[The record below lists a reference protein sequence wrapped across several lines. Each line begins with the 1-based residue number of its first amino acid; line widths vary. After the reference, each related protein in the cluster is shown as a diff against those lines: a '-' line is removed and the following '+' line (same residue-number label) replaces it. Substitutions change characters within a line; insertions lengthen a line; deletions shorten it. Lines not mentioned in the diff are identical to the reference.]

1 SNGYELFHPL
11 VPAMSPLMKP
21 VLLAAVLG
29 GLTLGIFSPATPAL
43 ADIYR
48 YTDENGVMHIT
59 NLPTSPDYKLWIK
72 ERRVII
78 KAGIDM
84 TQYGPLIQKAS
95 DKYKVDYS
103 LVKAV
108 IKAESNFNHKAVSPK
123 GAQGLMQLMPR
134 TASTL
139 QVKDSFEPESN
150 IEGGVKY
157 LRYLMNVYNGHLPLA
172 LAAYN
177 AGEKAVAKYGG
188 VPPYAETKGYV
199 KRVLALYKQYSA
211 EPKEGRSAVISM
223 RPEVVSD

>member
-1 SNGYELFHPL
+1 MDILNPSGPR
-11 VPAMSPLMKP
+11 MRLMAKP
-21 VLLAAVLG
+21 VFCAAVLL
-29 GLTLGIFSPATPAL
+29 GLTLGILFPAGPAR

-59 NLPTSPDYKLWIK
+59 NLPTSPNYKLWIK

-84 TQYGPLIQKAS
+84 TKYGPLIQKAS

-123 GAQGLMQLMPR
+123 GAQGLMQLMPK

-157 LRYLMNVYNGHLPLA
+157 LRYLMNLYNGHLPLA

-177 AGEKAVAKYGG
+177 AGEKAVARYGG
-188 VPPYAETKGYV
+188 IPPYAETQGYV
-199 KRVLALYKQYSA
+199 RRVMALYKQYSA
-211 EPKEGRSAVISM
+211 EPKEGRTAIVSM

>member
-1 SNGYELFHPL
+1 MNLF
-11 VPAMSPLMKP
+11 ARP
-21 VLLAAVLG
+21 VFLAAVLG
-29 GLTLGIFSPATPAL
+29 GLTLGIFSPDAPAL

-211 EPKEGRSAVISM
+211 EPKEGRTAVVSM

>member
-1 SNGYELFHPL
+1 MNFFNPSGPRMRLIAK
-11 VPAMSPLMKP
+11 PALY
-21 VLLAAVLG
+21 AAVLA
-29 GLTLGIFSPATPAL
+29 GLTLGALSPAAPAR

-48 YTDENGVMHIT
+48 YTDDNGVMHIT

-78 KAGIDM
+78 RAGIDM
-84 TQYGPLIQKAS
+84 TKYGPLIQKAS

-123 GAQGLMQLMPR
+123 GARGLMQLMPK

-139 QVKDSFEPESN
+139 QVRDSFEPESN

-177 AGEKAVAKYGG
+177 AGEKAVARYGG
-188 VPPYAETKGYV
+188 IPPYAETQGYV
-199 KRVLALYKQYSA
+199 RRVMALYKQYSA
-211 EPKEGRSAVISM
+211 EPKEGRTAIVSM

>member
-1 SNGYELFHPL
+1 
-11 VPAMSPLMKP
+11 MSPLMKP

-29 GLTLGIFSPATPAL
+29 GLALGILFPDAPAH

-84 TQYGPLIQKAS
+84 TKYGPLIQKAS

-123 GAQGLMQLMPR
+123 GAQGLMQLMPK

-157 LRYLMNVYNGHLPLA
+157 LKYLMNVYNGHLHLA

-177 AGEKAVAKYGG
+177 AGEKAVARYGG
-188 VPPYAETKGYV
+188 IPPYAETKGYV

-211 EPKEGRSAVISM
+211 EPKEGRTAVVSM

>member
-1 SNGYELFHPL
+1 MLCGF
-11 VPAMSPLMKP
+11 
-21 VLLAAVLG
+21 
-29 GLTLGIFSPATPAL
+29 TLGVLFPAH

-84 TQYGPLIQKAS
+84 TKYGPLIQKAS

-123 GAQGLMQLMPR
+123 GAQGLMQLMPK

-157 LRYLMNVYNGHLPLA
+157 LRYLMNLYNGHLPRPLP
-172 LAAYN
+172 LQP
-177 AGEKAVAKYGG
+177 GEKAVAGTPAF
-188 VPPYAETKGYV
+188 PPTRRRRE
-199 KRVLALYKQYSA
+199 S
-211 EPKEGRSAVISM
+211 
-223 RPEVVSD
+223 

>member
-1 SNGYELFHPL
+1 MKPC
-11 VPAMSPLMKP
+11 MKP
-21 VLLAAVLG
+21 VLASVVFG
-29 GLTLGIFSPATPAL
+29 ILTLVVLFPAAPAR

-48 YTDENGVMHIT
+48 YTDDNGVMHIT

-78 KAGIDM
+78 RAGIDM
-84 TQYGPLIQKAS
+84 TKYGPLIQKAS

-123 GAQGLMQLMPR
+123 GAQGLMQLMPK
-134 TASTL
+134 TASIL
-139 QVKDSFEPESN
+139 QVRDSFEPESN

-177 AGEKAVAKYGG
+177 AGEKAVARYGG
-188 VPPYAETKGYV
+188 IPPYAETQGYV
-199 KRVLALYKQYSA
+199 RRVMALYKQYSK
-211 EPKEGRSAVISM
+211 EPKEGRTAIVSM

>member
-1 SNGYELFHPL
+1 MKPC
-11 VPAMSPLMKP
+11 MKP
-21 VLLAAVLG
+21 VLASVVLG
-29 GLTLGIFSPATPAL
+29 ILTLGVLFPVAPAL

-84 TQYGPLIQKAS
+84 TKYGPLIQKAS

-123 GAQGLMQLMPR
+123 GAQGLMQLMPK

-177 AGEKAVAKYGG
+177 AGEKAVARYGG
-188 VPPYAETKGYV
+188 IPPYAETKGYV
-199 KRVLALYKQYSA
+199 RRVMALYKQYSS
-211 EPKEGRSAVISM
+211 EPKEGRTAIVSM

>member
-1 SNGYELFHPL
+1 MRLL
-11 VPAMSPLMKP
+11 AKP
-21 VLLAAVLG
+21 VFCAAVLV
-29 GLTLGIFSPATPAL
+29 GLALGILFQAAPAR

-59 NLPTSPDYKLWIK
+59 NLPTSPNYKLWIK

-78 KAGIDM
+78 RAGIDM
-84 TQYGPLIQKAS
+84 TKYGPLIQKAS

-123 GAQGLMQLMPR
+123 GAQGLMQLMPK

-177 AGEKAVAKYGG
+177 AGEKAVARYGG
-188 VPPYAETKGYV
+188 IPPYAETQGYV
-199 KRVLALYKQYSA
+199 RRVLALYKQYSA
-211 EPKEGRSAVISM
+211 EPKEGRTAIVSM

>member
-1 SNGYELFHPL
+1 MNFLT
-11 VPAMSPLMKP
+11 KP
-21 VLLAAVLG
+21 VLAAITLG
-29 GLTLGIFSPATPAL
+29 ILTLGVLLAVVPAY

-48 YTDENGVMHIT
+48 YVDENGVMHIT

-84 TQYGPLIQKAS
+84 TKYGPLIQKAS

-123 GAQGLMQLMPR
+123 GAQGLMQLMPK

-157 LRYLMNVYNGHLPLA
+157 LRYLMNVYNGHLQLA

-188 VPPYAETKGYV
+188 IPPYTETQGYV
-199 KRVLALYKQYSA
+199 KRVMSLYKQYSA
-211 EPKEGRSAVISM
+211 EPKEGRTAVLSM

>member
-1 SNGYELFHPL
+1 
-11 VPAMSPLMKP
+11 MSPLVKP
-21 VLLAAVLG
+21 VLIALLLG
-29 GLTLGIFSPATPAL
+29 MLTLGALYAVAPAH

-59 NLPTSPDYKLWIK
+59 NLPTSSDYKLWIK

-78 KAGIDM
+78 RAGIDM
-84 TQYGPLIQKAS
+84 TKYGPLIQKAS

-123 GAQGLMQLMPR
+123 GAQGLMQLMPK

-177 AGEKAVAKYGG
+177 AGEKAVARYGG
-188 VPPYAETKGYV
+188 IPPYAETKGYV
-199 KRVLALYKQYSA
+199 KRVLSLYKQYSA
-211 EPKEGRSAVISM
+211 EPKDGRTAVVSM

>member
-1 SNGYELFHPL
+1 MNLF
-11 VPAMSPLMKP
+11 AKP
-21 VLLAAVLG
+21 VFLTAVLC
-29 GLTLGIFSPATPAL
+29 GLTLGVLSPAH

-78 KAGIDM
+78 RAGIDM
-84 TQYGPLIQKAS
+84 TKYGPQIQKAS

-123 GAQGLMQLMPR
+123 GAQGLMQLMPK

-188 VPPYAETKGYV
+188 IPPYAETQGYV
-199 KRVLALYKQYSA
+199 KRVMSLYKQYST
-211 EPKEGRSAVISM
+211 EPKEGRTAVISM

>member
-1 SNGYELFHPL
+1 MNISNPSGPRMRLI
-11 VPAMSPLMKP
+11 AKP
-21 VLLAAVLG
+21 VFCAAVLV
-29 GLTLGIFSPATPAL
+29 GLALGILFQAAPAR

-78 KAGIDM
+78 RAGIDM
-84 TQYGPLIQKAS
+84 TKYGPLIQKAS

-123 GAQGLMQLMPR
+123 GAQGLMQLMPK

-177 AGEKAVAKYGG
+177 AGEKAVARYGG
-188 VPPYAETKGYV
+188 IPPYAETQGYV
-199 KRVLALYKQYSA
+199 RRVLALYKQYSA
-211 EPKEGRSAVISM
+211 EPKEGRTAIVSM

>member
-1 SNGYELFHPL
+1 MRLI
-11 VPAMSPLMKP
+11 AKP
-21 VLLAAVLG
+21 VFCAAVLVG
-29 GLTLGIFSPATPAL
+29 MTLGTLFPAAEAR

-59 NLPTSPDYKLWIK
+59 NLPTSPNYKLWIK

-84 TQYGPLIQKAS
+84 TKYGPLIQKAS
-95 DKYKVDYS
+95 EKYKVDYS

-123 GAQGLMQLMPR
+123 GAQGLMQLMPK

-177 AGEKAVAKYGG
+177 AGEKAVARYGG
-188 VPPYAETKGYV
+188 IPPYAETQGYV

-211 EPKEGRSAVISM
+211 EPKEGRTAIVSM

>member
-1 SNGYELFHPL
+1 MNLFI
-11 VPAMSPLMKP
+11 KP
-21 VLLAAVLG
+21 VLAAIVLG
-29 GLTLGIFSPATPAL
+29 MLALGVLMTAVPAY

-48 YTDENGVMHIT
+48 YVDENGVMHIT
-59 NLPTSPDYKLWIK
+59 NVPTSPDYKLWIK

-84 TQYGPLIQKAS
+84 TKYGPLIQKAS

-123 GAQGLMQLMPR
+123 GAQGLMQLMPK

-157 LRYLMNVYNGHLPLA
+157 LRYLMNVYNGHLQLA

-188 VPPYAETKGYV
+188 IPPYNETQGYV
-199 KRVLALYKQYSA
+199 KRVMSLYKQYSA
-211 EPKEGRSAVISM
+211 EPKEGRTAVLSM

>member
-1 SNGYELFHPL
+1 MNVF
-11 VPAMSPLMKP
+11 VKP
-21 VLLAAVLG
+21 VLAVVMLGMLILGVHLAVV
-29 GLTLGIFSPATPAL
+29 PAH

-48 YTDENGVMHIT
+48 YVDESGVMHIT
-59 NLPTSPDYKLWIK
+59 NLPTNPNFKLWIK

-78 KAGIDM
+78 RAGIDM
-84 TQYGPLIQKAS
+84 TKYGPLIQKAS

-123 GAQGLMQLMPR
+123 GAQGLMQLMPK

-157 LRYLMNVYNGHLPLA
+157 LSYLMNVYNGHLPLA

-177 AGEKAVAKYGG
+177 AGEKAIAKYGG

-199 KRVLALYKQYSA
+199 RRVMALYKQYSE
-211 EPKEGRSAVISM
+211 EPKEGRTAVVSI

>member
-1 SNGYELFHPL
+1 MNVMNPSGTR
-11 VPAMSPLMKP
+11 MR
-21 VLLAAVLG
+21 LLAKTALCAAVLA
-29 GLTLGIFSPATPAL
+29 GLTLGALSPAAPAR

-48 YTDENGVMHIT
+48 YTDDNGVMHIT

-78 KAGIDM
+78 RAGIDM
-84 TQYGPLIQKAS
+84 TKYGPLIQKAS

-123 GAQGLMQLMPR
+123 GARGLMQLMPK

-139 QVKDSFEPESN
+139 QVRDSFEPESN

-177 AGEKAVAKYGG
+177 AGEKAVARYGG
-188 VPPYAETKGYV
+188 IPPYAETQGYV
-199 KRVLALYKQYSA
+199 RRVMALYKQYSA
-211 EPKEGRSAVISM
+211 EPKEGRTAIVSM

>member
-1 SNGYELFHPL
+1 MNTSNPSGRRMRLI
-11 VPAMSPLMKP
+11 AKP
-21 VLLAAVLG
+21 VFCAAVLV
-29 GLTLGIFSPATPAL
+29 GLTLGTLFPAAAAH

-59 NLPTSPDYKLWIK
+59 NLPTSPNYKLWIK

-84 TQYGPLIQKAS
+84 TKYGPLIQKAS

-123 GAQGLMQLMPR
+123 GAQGLMQLMPK

-177 AGEKAVAKYGG
+177 AGEKAVARYGG
-188 VPPYAETKGYV
+188 IPPYAETQGYV
-199 KRVLALYKQYSA
+199 RRVLALYKQYSA
-211 EPKEGRSAVISM
+211 EPKEGRTAVVSM

>member
-1 SNGYELFHPL
+1 MRLI
-11 VPAMSPLMKP
+11 AKP
-21 VLLAAVLG
+21 VFCAAVLV
-29 GLTLGIFSPATPAL
+29 GLALGILFQAAPAR

-78 KAGIDM
+78 RAGIDM
-84 TQYGPLIQKAS
+84 TKYGPLIQKAS

-123 GAQGLMQLMPR
+123 GAQGLMQLMPK

-177 AGEKAVAKYGG
+177 AGEKAVARYGG
-188 VPPYAETKGYV
+188 IPPYAETQGYV
-199 KRVLALYKQYSA
+199 RRVLALYKQYSA
-211 EPKEGRSAVISM
+211 EPKEGRTAIVSM

>member
-1 SNGYELFHPL
+1 MNFM
-11 VPAMSPLMKP
+11 VKP
-21 VLLAAVLG
+21 VLAVVVLG
-29 GLTLGIFSPATPAL
+29 MLTLGVALAVVPAY

-48 YTDENGVMHIT
+48 YVDENGVMHIT

-84 TQYGPLIQKAS
+84 TKYGPLIQKAA

-123 GAQGLMQLMPR
+123 GAQGLMQLMPK

-157 LRYLMNVYNGHLPLA
+157 LRYLMNVYNGHLQLA

-188 VPPYAETKGYV
+188 IPPYNETQGYV
-199 KRVLALYKQYSA
+199 KRVMSLYKQYSA
-211 EPKEGRSAVISM
+211 EPKEGRAAVLSM

>member
-1 SNGYELFHPL
+1 
-11 VPAMSPLMKP
+11 MKP
-21 VLLAAVLG
+21 VLAAIVLG
-29 GLTLGIFSPATPAL
+29 MLALGVLMTAAPAY

-48 YTDENGVMHIT
+48 YVDENGVMHIT
-59 NLPTSPDYKLWIK
+59 NVPTSPDYKLWIK

-84 TQYGPLIQKAS
+84 TKYGPLIQKAS

-123 GAQGLMQLMPR
+123 GAQGLMQLMPK

-157 LRYLMNVYNGHLPLA
+157 LRYLMNVYNGHLQLA

-188 VPPYAETKGYV
+188 IPPYNETQGYV
-199 KRVLALYKQYSA
+199 KRVMSLYKQYSA
-211 EPKEGRSAVISM
+211 EPKEGRTAVLSM

>member
-1 SNGYELFHPL
+1 MRLL
-11 VPAMSPLMKP
+11 AKP
-21 VLLAAVLG
+21 VFCAAVLV
-29 GLTLGIFSPATPAL
+29 GLALGILFQAAPAR

-78 KAGIDM
+78 RAGIDM
-84 TQYGPLIQKAS
+84 TKYGPLIQKAS

-123 GAQGLMQLMPR
+123 GAQGLMQLMPK

-177 AGEKAVAKYGG
+177 AGEKAVARYGG
-188 VPPYAETKGYV
+188 IPPYAETQGYV
-199 KRVLALYKQYSA
+199 RRVLALYKQYSA
-211 EPKEGRSAVISM
+211 EPKEGRTAIVSM

>member
-1 SNGYELFHPL
+1 MESVVPSVPQMHP
-11 VPAMSPLMKP
+11 SMKP
-21 VLLAAVLG
+21 VLASIVLG
-29 GLTLGIFSPATPAL
+29 ILTLGVLFPGAPAL

-84 TQYGPLIQKAS
+84 TKYGPLIQKAS

-123 GAQGLMQLMPR
+123 GAQGLMQLMPK

-177 AGEKAVAKYGG
+177 AGEKAVARYGG
-188 VPPYAETKGYV
+188 IPPYAETQGYV
-199 KRVLALYKQYSA
+199 RRVMALYKQYSS
-211 EPKEGRSAVISM
+211 EPKEGRTAIVSM

>member
-1 SNGYELFHPL
+1 MTIIE
-11 VPAMSPLMKP
+11 KP
-21 VLLAAVLG
+21 VLAVVLLG
-29 GLTLGIFSPATPAL
+29 VLTLGVALAAAPAC

-48 YTDENGVMHIT
+48 YVDENGVMHIT

-78 KAGIDM
+78 KAGIDL
-84 TQYGPLIQKAS
+84 TKYGPLIQKAS

-123 GAQGLMQLMPR
+123 GAQGLMQLMPK

-188 VPPYAETKGYV
+188 IPPYAETQGYV
-199 KRVLALYKQYSA
+199 KRVMSLFKQYSA
-211 EPKEGRSAVISM
+211 EPKEGRTAVLSM

>member
-1 SNGYELFHPL
+1 
-11 VPAMSPLMKP
+11 MSPLVKP
-21 VLLAAVLG
+21 VLIALLLWM
-29 GLTLGIFSPATPAL
+29 LTLGAPYAVAPAH

-59 NLPTSPDYKLWIK
+59 NLPTSSDYKLWIK

-78 KAGIDM
+78 RAGIDM
-84 TQYGPLIQKAS
+84 TKYGPLIQKAS

-123 GAQGLMQLMPR
+123 GAQGLMQLMPK

-157 LRYLMNVYNGHLPLA
+157 LRYLIDRYEGNLSLA

-177 AGEKAVAKYGG
+177 AGPGAVDKYNGI
-188 VPPYAETKGYV
+188 PPYRETREYV
-199 KRVLALYKQYSA
+199 ASVLSLRGQIAATASSTGT
-211 EPKEGRSAVISM
+211 KE
-223 RPEVVSD
+223 

>member
-1 SNGYELFHPL
+1 
-11 VPAMSPLMKP
+11 
-21 VLLAAVLG
+21 
-29 GLTLGIFSPATPAL
+29 
-43 ADIYR
+43 
-48 YTDENGVMHIT
+48 MHIT

-84 TQYGPLIQKAS
+84 TKYGPLIQKAS
-95 DKYKVDYS
+95 DRYKVDYS

-123 GAQGLMQLMPR
+123 GAQGLMQLMPK

-188 VPPYAETKGYV
+188 IPPYAETKGYV
-199 KRVLALYKQYSA
+199 KRVLSLYKQYSA
-211 EPKEGRSAVISM
+211 EPKDGRTAVVSM

>member
-1 SNGYELFHPL
+1 MNLFI
-11 VPAMSPLMKP
+11 KP
-21 VLLAAVLG
+21 VLAAIVLG
-29 GLTLGIFSPATPAL
+29 MFALGVLMTAVPAY

-48 YTDENGVMHIT
+48 YVDENGVMHIT
-59 NLPTSPDYKLWIK
+59 NVPTSPDYKLWIK

-84 TQYGPLIQKAS
+84 TKYGPLIQKAS

-123 GAQGLMQLMPR
+123 GAQGLMQLMPK

-157 LRYLMNVYNGHLPLA
+157 LRYLMNVYNGHLQLA

-188 VPPYAETKGYV
+188 IPPYNETQGYV
-199 KRVLALYKQYSA
+199 KRVMSLYKQYSA
-211 EPKEGRSAVISM
+211 EPKEGRTAVLSM

>member
-1 SNGYELFHPL
+1 MNVFAKS
-11 VPAMSPLMKP
+11 VPAALI
-21 VLLAAVLG
+21 LG
-29 GLTLGIFSPATPAL
+29 MLTLGVLLLAVVPAH

-84 TQYGPLIQKAS
+84 TKYGPLIQKAA

-123 GAQGLMQLMPR
+123 GAQGLMQLMPK

-157 LRYLMNVYNGHLPLA
+157 LSYLMNVYSGHLPLA

-188 VPPYAETKGYV
+188 IPPYAETKGYV
-199 KRVLALYKQYSA
+199 KRVMALYKQYSA
-211 EPKEGRSAVISM
+211 EPKEGRTAVVSM

>member
-1 SNGYELFHPL
+1 MNFF
-11 VPAMSPLMKP
+11 AKP
-21 VLLAAVLG
+21 VLAAVVLG
-29 GLTLGIFSPATPAL
+29 MLTLGVALAAAPAY

-48 YTDENGVMHIT
+48 YVDENGVMHIT

-84 TQYGPLIQKAS
+84 TKYGPLIQKAS

-123 GAQGLMQLMPR
+123 GAQGLMQLMPK

-157 LRYLMNVYNGHLPLA
+157 LRYLINVYNGHLQLA

-188 VPPYAETKGYV
+188 IPPYNETQGYV
-199 KRVLALYKQYSA
+199 KRVMSLYKQYSA
-211 EPKEGRSAVISM
+211 EPKEGRAAVLSM
-223 RPEVVSD
+223 RPEVVTD

>member
-1 SNGYELFHPL
+1 MNLF
-11 VPAMSPLMKP
+11 ARP
-21 VLLAAVLG
+21 VFLAAVLG
-29 GLTLGIFSPATPAL
+29 GLTLGIFSPAAPAL

-123 GAQGLMQLMPR
+123 GAQGLMQLMPK

-139 QVKDSFEPESN
+139 QVRDSFEPESN

-157 LRYLMNVYNGHLPLA
+157 LKYLMNVYNGHLPLA

-211 EPKEGRSAVISM
+211 EPKEGRTAVVSM

>member
-1 SNGYELFHPL
+1 
-11 VPAMSPLMKP
+11 MKP

-29 GLTLGIFSPATPAL
+29 GLTLGIFSPAAPAL

-211 EPKEGRSAVISM
+211 EPKEGRTAVVSM